1 MKDIRNYSLLAH
13 NTFGIDAKC
22 KRFLEYSSVE
32 EAQQI
37 VADKKCRLCLINSK
51 RKVQRDHAT
60 SDQPTLT
67 ATELKQIDFI
77 EVAKMY
83 IESEGVTFDDEMLEM
98 LQEVKEMLNS
108 NQE

>member
-1 MKDIRNYSLLAH
+1 M
-13 NTFGIDAKC
+13 
-22 KRFLEYSSVE
+22 
-32 EAQQI
+32 
-37 VADKKCRLCLINSK
+37 ADKKCRLCLINSK
-51 RKVQRDHAT
+51 RKVQRDHTT